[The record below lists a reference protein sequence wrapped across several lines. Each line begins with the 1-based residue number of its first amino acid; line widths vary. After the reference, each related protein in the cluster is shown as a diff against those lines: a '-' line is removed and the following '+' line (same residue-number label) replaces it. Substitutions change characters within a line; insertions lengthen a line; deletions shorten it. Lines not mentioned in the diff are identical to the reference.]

1 MYIFYFMF
9 FSLWGKFGEHQNK
22 PQTHCITQPHE
33 LFQLLDDPAYISS
46 NVRIC
51 SENVMEIVTT
61 TAEEEYQRSFKT
73 NVFIAAFTTSRARLK
88 LYDAV
93 DFLGDRALYYDTDS
107 VIYKTKLGQERL
119 PLGLYLGQFTDE
131 LGGDKIVEFVS
142 GGAKN
147 YGYKTRKG
155 KVECKVRGFTLNYET
170 LRTLNYE
177 TMKANILKELD
188 EPLRERRV
196 IPISIPDFFE
206 CNQVTKKIKLTKR
219 VKKYGL
225 VFDKRVID
233 PATRVSTP
241 YGYNLFG
248 GDVELSLSL
257 YCFFFQLFRVRSA

>member
-1 MYIFYFMF
+1 MF

-22 PQTHCITQPHE
+22 PQTHCITQPYE

-119 PLGLYLGQFTDE
+119 PLGPYLGQFTDE

-188 EPLRERRV
+188 EPPRERRV
-196 IPISIPDFFE
+196 IPISTPDFFE

-248 GDVELSLSL
+248 GDAELSLSL